1 MREKRMSRTGKK
13 VGIALGGIL
22 VCLLLVGGVL
32 YATGTLQSWRDD
44 RELSRAC
51 EGSLAGQ
58 QVRDALGS
66 DDVGA
71 RDTSA
76 DGPGVL
82 ASCRAEVT
90 GGGSGLSIQV
100 YRGSRSEGAMAY
112 LGRRGLASYSSPV
125 SPLGTWPG
133 VLLNDPEMPR
143 ASLWLRCRGDKDKS
157 LLVTAR
163 LNRDSGGKAWSGDKR
178 RDFAAAVTATSKKA
192 ADAFGCADP
201 EGGSLT
207 GLADDPR
214 DRPVPISKATGTCAA
229 LRPHSSAAARAG
241 LDHVWTT
248 RSVGS
253 APVEDCVLATSD
265 DPQVPGYWI
274 SAYYG
279 PYAESFA
286 TEVAASRVRG
296 ERGQEKDGHLTW
308 ATAECPGTDQRALYV
323 LRGIIADTGTTTR
336 PGEVPVRHDSAALR
350 ADLLTAFARQSSE
363 RHHCGDLKTP

>member
-1 MREKRMSRTGKK
+1 MREKSRSRTGKK

-44 RELSRAC
+44 RELTRAC
-51 EGSLAGQ
+51 EGSLAAQ

-71 RDTSA
+71 RDTPG

-90 GGGSGLSIQV
+90 GSRSGLSIQV
-100 YRGSRSEGAMAY
+100 YRGSRSEDAMAF
-112 LGRRGLASYSSPV
+112 LDRRGLASYSSPV

-143 ASLWLRCRGDKDKS
+143 ASLWLRCRGGKDKS

-163 LNRDSGGKAWSGDKR
+163 LNRDSDGPTLPDDKR

-192 ADAFGCADP
+192 AGAFGCADP

-207 GLADDPR
+207 GLADNPR

-229 LRPHSSAAARAG
+229 LRPHSRAAARAG

-248 RSVGS
+248 RSGGS
-253 APVEDCVLATSD
+253 APVEDCVLTTSD

-286 TEVAASRVRG
+286 TEVAASRVQG
-296 ERGQEKDGHLTW
+296 ERGQEKDGYLTW

-323 LRGIIADTGTTTR
+323 LHGITSDSGTTR
-336 PGEVPVRHDSAALR
+336 PGEVPVRNDSATLR
-350 ADLLTAFARQSSE
+350 ADLLKAFARQSAE
-363 RHHCGDLKTP
+363 QHHCGDLKAP